1 MADYFKYIYFMRS
14 KILSMRLSEA
24 IDLSNYNLAVEQ
36 VLNDPIKLF
45 LNKSKYDFLS
55 FSFIKYL

>member
-45 LNKSKYDFLS
+45 
-55 FSFIKYL
+55 

>member
-45 LNKSKYDFLS
+45 LNKSKYNFLS

>member
-14 KILSMRLSEA
+14 KTLSMRLSEA

-45 LNKSKYDFLS
+45 LNKSKYNFLS

>member
-14 KILSMRLSEA
+14 KTLSMRLSEA

-45 LNKSKYDFLS
+45 
-55 FSFIKYL
+55 